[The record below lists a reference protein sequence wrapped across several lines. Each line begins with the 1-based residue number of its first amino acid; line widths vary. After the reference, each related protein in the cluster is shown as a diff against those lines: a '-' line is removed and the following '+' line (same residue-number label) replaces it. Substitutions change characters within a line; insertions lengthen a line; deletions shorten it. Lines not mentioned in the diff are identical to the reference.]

1 MGIVTSIVAIIVGLA
16 LVLFF
21 AERLVKAT
29 AGLAAAFRVSAFLLS
44 GVFLGFD
51 PETLAV
57 GVVGAVEGAGG
68 IALGSVVG
76 AAMVAVALA
85 FGITAMIAPMRFE
98 RVPWQILVTPIM
110 AIVLMGG
117 LALDGQLS
125 RFDGGLLLVGYG
137 VSVLYLFWL
146 NRRGV
151 DIQARSEVGKEF
163 EEARDLGTAKSVG
176 LFLLSLAAIIGG
188 SELLVS
194 GAQDIIAR
202 FGLSETAFG
211 MTVLALL
218 VSVEEV
224 ARELPA
230 AMSGRPEISYG
241 NVNGSVLTFFLFNA
255 GIISLAH
262 PVNVERQTL
271 WFYLPMAL
279 GAIGL
284 VSLFLMTKRISRWA
298 GAVLVLVYVVFAVG
312 GYVPFDAS
320 PSQPGRQ

>member
-1 MGIVTSIVAIIVGLA
+1 MGIVTSIVAIIMGLA

-21 AERLVKAT
+21 AERLVKAI
-29 AGLAAAFRVSAFLLS
+29 AGLAAAFGVSAFLLS
-44 GVFLGFD
+44 VVFLGFD
-51 PETLAV
+51 PENLAV
-57 GVVGAVEGAGG
+57 GTVGAFEGASG

-76 AAMVAVALA
+76 AAMVAVTLA
-85 FGITAMIAPMRFE
+85 FGITALIAPMQFE
-98 RVPWQILVTPIM
+98 RVPGQILIIPIM

-125 RFDGGLLLVGYG
+125 RLDGGLLLVGY
-137 VSVLYLFWL
+137 VASILYLFWL

-151 DIQARSEVGKEF
+151 DIQVRSEVGKEF
-163 EEARDLGTAKSVG
+163 EEARDLGTAKSIG

-194 GAQDIIAR
+194 GAQNMITR

-218 VSVEEV
+218 VSIEEV

-241 NVNGSVLTFFLFNA
+241 NVNGSILAFFLFNA
-255 GIISLAH
+255 GIIALAH
-262 PVNVERQTL
+262 PVNVERRTL

-279 GAIGL
+279 GAIAL

-298 GAVLVLVYVVFAVG
+298 GAVLVLVYVAFAAG
-312 GYVPFDAS
+312 GYVLFDTA
-320 PSQPGRQ
+320 PS